1 MTEQATALGQVNLET
16 IFFFCIFMV
25 ATLGITYWASKRT
38 KTASEFYAAGR
49 SITGFQNGLAL
60 AGDYMSAASFLG
72 IAGLVATRGYDGLLF
87 SVGWLVGWPIL
98 LLFIAE
104 PLRNLGKFTY
114 ADVVA
119 YRLSQKPVRTCASI
133 ATLIT
138 VIFYLIPQMVGAGTL
153 IKLLL
158 GLSYEFSVVI
168 VGVVMIS
175 YILFGGMLA
184 TTWVQIIKA
193 GLLIGGATLVVVAS
207 LFAFDFNLPQLFNTV
222 ATKYGESAFLPGL
235 LVANPID
242 TVSLGIALMI
252 GVCGLPHILMRFY
265 TVPDQ
270 KAARKSVAWATGWIG
285 YFYILTFI
293 IGFSACAL
301 VGREII
307 QKFDRGGN
315 MSAPLLA
322 EVLGGTLFLG
332 FLAAVA
338 FATILA
344 VVAGLTL
351 AGAAALAHDLY
362 SNVIRRG
369 AATEKESVKI
379 AKLSTLLLGVVAIT
393 LGIIFKGQNVAFL
406 VGLAFAIAASANF
419 PALFMSMFWK
429 KFTTSGAVVSQLT
442 GLIASVGLICLSPT
456 VMVDILKMSE
466 PIFPLKNPAII
477 SLPLAFI
484 AGYVAS
490 ILTPDR
496 RAQEMYEEEKLRTY
510 IGVGAEK

>member
-1 MTEQATALGQVNLET
+1 MQQTSALGQVSLET
-16 IFFFCIFMV
+16 ILFFILFISV
-25 ATLGITYWASKRT
+25 TLGITYWASKRT

-49 SITGFQNGLAL
+49 SVTGFQNGLAL

-72 IAGLVATRGYDGLLF
+72 IAGLVATRGYDGLIF

-98 LLFIAE
+98 LLLIAE

-114 ADVVA
+114 ADVVT
-119 YRLSQKPVRTCASI
+119 YRLKQRPVRTVASL

-138 VIFYLIPQMVGAGTL
+138 VVFYLIPQMVGAGAL

-158 GLSYEFSVVI
+158 GIPYEIAVVF
-168 VGVVMIS
+168 VGIVMIS

-193 GLLIGGATLVVVAS
+193 VLLLGGATIVVILSLYTYNFDIGS
-207 LFAFDFNLPQLFNTV
+207 LFGEV
-222 ATKYGESAFLPGL
+222 SKRYGDAAFLPGG

-242 TVSLGIALMI
+242 TISLGLALMF

-270 KAARKSVAWATGWIG
+270 KEARKSVAWATGWIG
-285 YFYILTFI
+285 YFYILTFV
-293 IGFSACAL
+293 IGFSACVI
-301 VGREII
+301 VGRDVI
-307 QKFDRGGN
+307 QKFDKGGN

-322 EVLGGTLFLG
+322 EALGGTLFLG
-332 FLAAVA
+332 FLSAVA

-351 AGAAALAHDLY
+351 AGAAALAHDFY

-369 AATEKESVKI
+369 EASERESVRV
-379 AKLSTLLLGVVAIT
+379 AKWSTLGLGVLAI
-393 LGIIFKGQNVAFL
+393 LFGILFKGQNVAFL

-419 PALFMSMFWK
+419 PALIMSMYWK
-429 KFTTSGAVVSQLT
+429 KFTTSGAITSQVI
-442 GLIASVGLICLSPT
+442 GLISSVSLIILSPT
-456 VMVDILKMSE
+456 VMVDVMKFDQA
-466 PIFPLKNPAII
+466 IFPMKNPGII
-477 SLPLAFI
+477 SIPLAFI
-484 AGYVAS
+484 SGIVVS
-490 ILTPDR
+490 LMTTEK
-496 RAQEMYEEEKLRTY
+496 RAEEMFEQEKIRTY
-510 IGVGAEK
+510 VGVGAEE

>member
-1 MTEQATALGQVNLET
+1 MPEKATALGQVSAET
-16 IFFFCIFMV
+16 IFFFAIFVIITM
-25 ATLGITYWASKRT
+25 GITYWASKRT
-38 KTASEFYAAGR
+38 KTAKEFYAAGR

-133 ATLIT
+133 ATLVT

-153 IKLLL
+153 IRLLL
-158 GLSYEFSVVI
+158 GFPYELSVVI
-168 VGVVMIS
+168 VGIVMIS

-193 GLLIGGATLVVVAS
+193 GLLIGGATLVVLFS
-207 LFAFDFNLPQLFNTV
+207 LFTFNFDLDALFNSV
-222 ATKYGESAFLPGL
+222 RDRYGEAAFLPGL

-270 KAARKSVAWATGWIG
+270 KAARVSVAWATGWIG

-293 IGFSACAL
+293 IGFSAASL
-301 VGREII
+301 GGREVI
-307 QKFDRGGN
+307 QRFDKGGN

-322 EVLGGTLFLG
+322 EALGGTLFLG

-351 AGAAALAHDLY
+351 AGAAALAHDFY
-362 SNVIRRG
+362 ANVIRRG
-369 AATEKESVKI
+369 TATEKESVKI
-379 AKLSTLLLGVVAIT
+379 AKLSTLFLGAIAIT
-393 LGIIFKGQNVAFL
+393 LGIVFKGQNVAFL
-406 VGLAFAIAASANF
+406 VGLAFAVAASANF
-419 PALFMSMFWK
+419 PALFLSMFWK
-429 KFTTSGAVVSQLT
+429 KFTTSGAVASQLT
-442 GLIASVGLICLSPT
+442 GLFLSVGLIAISPT
-456 VMVDILKMSE
+456 VMIDVMKYKE
-466 PIFPLKNPAII
+466 AIFPLKNPGII
-477 SLPLAFI
+477 SLPAAFL
-484 AGYVAS
+484 AGYVIS
-490 ILTPDR
+490 LMTPEK
-496 RAQEMYEEEKLRTY
+496 RAEEMFEDEKLRTY
-510 IGVGAEK
+510 LGVGAED